1 MCNLDNF
8 QKMKETN
15 ELILSLLIEE
25 LLKYGRKKR
34 DILKD
39 SSNTT
44 VDINGERK
52 LIKLSSDE
60 QLKIDK
66 IFTNIIQ
73 IALNDSNSHQA
84 CLLYINSFQ
93 DLLVSYPEFEKIEM
107 SDGIRNI
114 YETLSK
120 KSDDSLQDIKL
131 GLSNIKTILY
141 KN

>member
-44 VDINGERK
+44 VDINEERK